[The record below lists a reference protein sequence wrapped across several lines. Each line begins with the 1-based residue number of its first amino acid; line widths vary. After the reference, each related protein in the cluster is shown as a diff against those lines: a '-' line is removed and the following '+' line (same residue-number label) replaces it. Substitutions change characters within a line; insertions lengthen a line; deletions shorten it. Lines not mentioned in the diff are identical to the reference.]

1 MGLYVGF
8 RQFVLVSLR
17 LRSSKRQ
24 NFPQFPTPTPR
35 LRTAVMDGRPPT
47 ACTIDIISDEDE
59 NEDSSLQG
67 PPNKAS
73 KMDGEG
79 HRRGRPPLTVVVID
93 DGVTP
98 QKENPVR
105 TTYFIPETPMS
116 PGKPFDSDP
125 SIVKCSLT
133 RAKVANDSSE
143 FSGVGRLICLES
155 DNESELDVPLI
166 TTKKSGTDI
175 IASTSYENSQ
185 VHLSSQ
191 RVEELK
197 GSGVI
202 QDCFPMYDLVLDNY
216 NNNDKD
222 LMKHGRDGIMDD
234 NNETQIIGES
244 PPDIDNIVEQTPFQ
258 TGQYSCCQG
267 MYNKENITVIE
278 NHEGFGKTHQRTE
291 AEGRKGQL
299 KEKKLHLR
307 EERKRLKQ
315 QEKLQKEA
323 LKTEAAEAKK
333 LEKERQKWG
342 KGKFA
347 LKSMMAEID
356 AKIIENG
363 SVGGPLLMRFAEK
376 GLSFR
381 ITSNPIQ
388 RSILWKI
395 NAPDHITELSLLG
408 SEVPYILLVHQ
419 AEEFCDLV
427 SNGSLFANIQIVQNK
442 YPGFTICYLT
452 NKLMSYIKKCE
463 QAQYKNPSNVC
474 NWRRPPVEEVLSK
487 LVTHYSKVHSRDC
500 IDEAEVAET
509 IVGLTFSLANCQFR
523 KKPTWLSVHANGT
536 IIPKDFID
544 RKLIK
549 GSVWLKALIAIPKVQ
564 PRYAVAI
571 WKKYPTMRSLLN
583 VYMDPTKSVH
593 EKEFLL
599 KDLMIEGALG
609 TEVRRLG
616 DVCSKRVYRILM
628 AQNGGIETD
637 DVEQGADS
645 FHP

>member
-1 MGLYVGF
+1 
-8 RQFVLVSLR
+8 
-17 LRSSKRQ
+17 
-24 NFPQFPTPTPR
+24 
-35 LRTAVMDGRPPT
+35 MDGRPPT

-143 FSGVGRLICLES
+143 FSGDFLRMELAVSAGVGHLICLFAAVSAGVGRLICLES

-244 PPDIDNIVEQTPFQ
+244 PPDIDNIVEQTPF
-258 TGQYSCCQG
+258 QG

-452 NKLMSYIKKCE
+452 NKLMSYIKKWLVLCSCSHAVNRLNTKIH
-463 QAQYKNPSNVC
+463 QMSVTGDAHLL
-474 NWRRPPVEEVLSK
+474 RRSVLSK